1 MNFRVSDSTTS
12 SNLSSRINSQRSRL
26 GMLQEQLTSGKRIN
40 RASDDPS
47 GMEMVLNLR
56 TSQTEIAQFQRSN
69 QAANQKLVAADDA
82 LNTYGNTLDRVR
94 TLITQG
100 LSDTST
106 QVAKNA
112 LATELESLRGRILA
126 TANTANNGEYLFGG
140 IRQNEA
146 PFDPTTAVASPNPTS
161 AQYIQIE
168 PGSTAIAVGV
178 TADTVF
184 SDATSTIFTDLTNA
198 IAALRGTG
206 DPVADRA
213 TLEATS
219 ARMTVYNDQAN
230 TARAII
236 GANMNATDIAADT
249 LKSNF
254 LSLDMRA
261 SDIESVDF
269 AEAALGVADA
279 ERSLEATLQLAGRG
293 RRSLFDYLG

>member
-1 MNFRVSDSTTS
+1 MNFRVSDSTTT
-12 SNLSSRINSQRSRL
+12 SNLSSRINSQRGRL
-26 GMLQEQLTSGKRIN
+26 GTLQEQLMSGKRIN

-56 TSQTEIAQFQRSN
+56 TSQTEIAQFQRTN
-69 QAANQKLVAADDA
+69 QAANQRLVAADDA

-94 TLITQG
+94 VLVTQG
-100 LSDTST
+100 MSDTST
-106 QVAKNA
+106 QVSKNA
-112 LATELESLRGRILA
+112 LAVELESLRGRILA
-126 TANTANNGEYLFGG
+126 NANTANNGEYLFGG
-140 IRQNEA
+140 TRQNEA
-146 PFDPTTAVASPNPTS
+146 PFDPTTAVPSPNPTS

-168 PGSTAIAVGV
+168 PGSNAIAVGV

-184 SDATSTIFTDLTNA
+184 SDATSTIFSDLTNA

-219 ARMTVYNDQAN
+219 ARLTIYNDQAN

-261 SDIESVDF
+261 TDIESVDF

-279 ERSLEATLQLAGRG
+279 ERSLEATLQLAARG

>member
-1 MNFRVSDSTTS
+1 MNFRVSDSRSTANTT
-12 SNLSSRINSQRSRL
+12 SRINSQRSRL
-26 GMLQEQLTSGKRIN
+26 STLQEQLTTGKRIN

-56 TSQTEIAQFQRSN
+56 TSQTEIKQFQRNN
-69 QAANQKLVAADDA
+69 QAANQQLVAADDA
-82 LNTYGNTLDRVR
+82 LNTYENVLERVR
-94 TLITQG
+94 VLVTQG

-106 QVAKNA
+106 QAAKNA
-112 LATELESLRGRILA
+112 LATEIEALRSRILT

-146 PFDPTTAVASPNPTS
+146 PFDATTAVPSATPTS

-168 PGSTAIAVGV
+168 PGSNAIAVGV
-178 TADTVF
+178 TADTIF

-198 IAALRGTG
+198 VAALRGTG
-206 DPVADRA
+206 DPVVDRA

-219 ARMTVYNDQAN
+219 SRLVIYTDQVNNARS
-230 TARAII
+230 II
-236 GANMNATDIAADT
+236 GANMNATDIAADS
-249 LKSNF
+249 LASNF
-254 LSLDMRA
+254 LSLDGRA

-279 ERSLEATLQLAGRG
+279 ERSLEATLQLAARG

>member
-1 MNFRVSDSTTS
+1 MNYRVSDSTSS
-12 SNLSSRINSQRSRL
+12 SNFTSRINSQRSRL

-56 TSQTEIAQFQRSN
+56 TSQTEIKQFQRTN

-82 LNTYGNTLDRVR
+82 LNTYENVLERVR
-94 TLITQG
+94 VLVTQG

-106 QVAKNA
+106 QAAKNA
-112 LATELESLRGRILA
+112 LATEIDALRSRILT

-140 IRQNEA
+140 TRQTEA
-146 PFDPTTAVASPNPTS
+146 PFDATTAVPSALPTS

-168 PGSTAIAVGV
+168 PGSNAIAVGV
-178 TADTVF
+178 TADTIF

-198 IAALRGTG
+198 VAALRGTG
-206 DPVADRA
+206 DAVADRA
-213 TLEATS
+213 TLQATS
-219 ARMTVYNDQAN
+219 SRLTIYTDQVNNARS
-230 TARAII
+230 II
-236 GANMNATDIAADT
+236 GANMNATDIATDT
-249 LKSNF
+249 LASNF
-254 LSLDMRA
+254 LSLDGRA

-269 AEAALGVADA
+269 AETAMGVADA
-279 ERSLEATLQLAGRG
+279 ERSLEATLQLAARG